1 VFQPDVGVPTFRLSG
16 LFQGNIRE
24 ALELVHYV
32 FIAVIPPCGGT
43 HVALCGTQLNGFNAF
58 PFQLEQ
64 PFLLCPFRSRLQ
76 RQSGKHKCQYDKY
89 RCETLFHMSHHVALS
104 AKKPDVKAPFCAR
117 AFPFFLLFTLNRHAA
132 LSVQKSNKKTACC
145 MCRFLSFI
153 FHTIPPA
160 ESPSLLPLHSVLQL
174 LYRQN

>member
-1 VFQPDVGVPTFRLSG
+1 MSPYAARSLMDSMLSLSSSNS
-16 LFQGNIRE
+16 LFSY
-24 ALELVHYV
+24 APS
-32 FIAVIPPCGGT
+32 AAAC
-43 HVALCGTQLNGFNAF
+43 
-58 PFQLEQ
+58 
-64 PFLLCPFRSRLQ
+64 
-76 RQSGKHKCQYDKY
+76 SGKHKCQYDKY

-104 AKKPDVKAPFCAR
+104 AQKPDVKAPFCAR

-145 MCRFLSFI
+145 LCRFLSFI